1 MSAFSR
7 TVLPKADVSS
17 DEPIGVLIAL
27 PPSTDPASLKGVM
40 SVLTQTT
47 TASNDCVFTFQTC
60 GPDSVYETVKAALP
74 ENVAKH
80 LPTPVMTISEA
91 VEDPLADFDI
101 LVVPH
106 LTSDPPESPGQNAED
121 KTFFGHSRRKSYTNA
136 DTIAIAPDDQLA
148 ALIGHWASIQRENT
162 VRERSLLTIGTGTL
176 SAARAGALRRLAA
189 SIHPSLLTR
198 LELECQAATLAASP
212 DEERTLLVDESVDP
226 EGSWYVVSNARF
238 GLEDVEAA
246 AAAAAD
252 AEDEALDVVDDELP
266 SPRVGSR
273 KSGSFGT
280 KAVGKAVPGNVG
292 RRYSKRRESISRRDS
307 LPSGG
312 LRVITASESAA
323 ATDSA
328 LYLVAAMHSLD
339 RAQEIAYGMG
349 HDWRKGM
356 TVGAVD
362 V

>member
-1 MSAFSR
+1 M
-7 TVLPKADVSS
+7 PKAADASS
-17 DEPIGVLIAL
+17 DEPISVLIAL
-27 PPSTDPASLKGVM
+27 PQSADPASLNGLM
-40 SVLTQTT
+40 SVLIQTT
-47 TASNDCVFTFQTC
+47 NAANESVFTFQTC
-60 GPDSVYETVKAALP
+60 GPDSVYEDVKKALP

-80 LPTPVMTISEA
+80 LPTPVMTLSEA
-91 VEDPLADFDI
+91 VEDPLVDFDI

-106 LTSDPPESPGQNAED
+106 LTSDPPESPSKTPAD

-136 DTIAIAPDDQLA
+136 DTIAIAPDDELA
-148 ALIGHWASIQRENT
+148 SLISHWASIQRENT

-212 DEERTLLVDESVDP
+212 DEERTLLVDHSVDP
-226 EGSWYVVSNARF
+226 EGGWYVVSNGRF
-238 GLEDVEAA
+238 GLDDVEAA

-273 KSGSFGT
+273 KSGSFG
-280 KAVGKAVPGNVG
+280 KGVGKAVPGNVG